1 MSAKVPGTRG
11 FYFNTVLSLARSLA
25 AHRPAPIDKVQK
37 LQCMCPV
44 DFRGV
49 FQLDE
54 RRRDAVIALGIF
66 LVESDLQHKDTI
78 VPYLLGL
85 LRGLHKV
92 QWIEESSGSKGR
104 DILPVAENFSFC
116 LVTLLSD
123 VAQRHDASRGQILEA
138 VMDIM
143 QVLLDI
149 CLKPEIHDK
158 EYLCR
163 YTVPC
168 LLGVARAFGRYSNT
182 EEPLLSK
189 LFPAHGPARP
199 SPRTREAFNLRPTT
213 PFQ

>member
-1 MSAKVPGTRG
+1 MSLNGGGTRG

-25 AHRPAPIDKVQK
+25 AHRQAPIDKVQK

-66 LVESDLQHKDTI
+66 LVESNLQHKDTI

-85 LRGLHKV
+85 LKGLPKV
-92 QWIEESSGSKGR
+92 QWIEESSERKGR
-104 DILPVAENFSFC
+104 DNLPVAENFSFC

-123 VAQRHDASRGQILEA
+123 VAQRDETLQGQILEA

-143 QVLLDI
+143 QVLHDI
-149 CLKPEIHDK
+149 CKNPEAHDK
-158 EYLCR
+158 GTLTTDALDLKMGTCI
-163 YTVPC
+163 
-168 LLGVARAFGRYSNT
+168 L
-182 EEPLLSK
+182 
-189 LFPAHGPARP
+189 AHLKI
-199 SPRTREAFNLRPTT
+199 NK
-213 PFQ
+213 